1 MKKYVFYIDRF
12 QAGWAFAPIR
22 DKTDLVE
29 ILVRTLK
36 VMLTPVDV
44 PVSDR
49 AGEITLLVQ
58 KMSRL
63 FYCSEGKMY
72 SIAFPFTCTELEGR
86 LLFYSHA
93 HPRIDS
99 KTTSDV
105 LALLSTPELL
115 TTSDVLT
122 FADPICTACDIDSH
136 IWSLLREM
144 LLTEGGY
151 VRYDD
156 DIERVNGHRHPRHHL
171 DLFYSQGS
179 TFKAGLRDAI
189 TQNDFADILNTETD
203 CRYLHPA
210 I

>member
-22 DKTDLVE
+22 DKKDLVE

-36 VMLTPVDV
+36 LMLTPVDV
-44 PVSDR
+44 PAPDR
-49 AGEITLLVQ
+49 AGEVILLVQ

-63 FYCSEGKMY
+63 FYRSESKMY
-72 SIAFPFTCTELEGR
+72 SIAFPYTCTELEGR
-86 LLFYSHA
+86 LLFYSHS
-93 HPRIDS
+93 HPSIDS
-99 KTTSDV
+99 KATSDV
-105 LALLSTPELL
+105 LALLRTPGLL

-122 FADPICTACDIDSH
+122 FADPICTACEIDSH

-144 LLTEGGY
+144 LLAEGGY

-156 DIERVNGHRHPRHHL
+156 DIERADGHRHPRHHL

-179 TFKAGLRDAI
+179 TFKAGLRDTI
-189 TQNDFADILNTETD
+189 NHDDFADILNIETD